1 MATLMAVHAHPD
13 DEATSTGGVLAKYAD
28 EGITTVLVTCTN
40 GEFGDLPGGI
50 KPQDPGH
57 DTDLVVKTRLD
68 ELDRSCKILDVSR
81 LELLGYH
88 DSGMPD
94 WEYRHSPEAFCNI
107 PVDDVAD
114 RIADLL
120 ERYRPD
126 VVVTYDERGGYD
138 HPDHIHA
145 SRATMAAVERS
156 GIPQK
161 VYLTAMRRSRFRRI
175 REILQEQGVEV
186 PARPEP
192 SPERKRRAEEQ
203 EARITTFVDV
213 GPYVER
219 KLRALRTHASQVG
232 ESFWSQL
239 PDEALGE
246 VFREE
251 TFIRELDTTGTQTPE
266 DDLFAG
272 LR

>member
-13 DEATSTGGVLAKYAD
+13 DEATSTGGVLARYAD
-28 EGITTVLVTCTN
+28 EAVTTVLVTCTN

-57 DTDLVVKTRLD
+57 DPDLVVKTRLA
-68 ELDRSCKILDVSR
+68 ELEESCRILDVSH
-81 LELLGYH
+81 LEILGYH

-94 WEYRHSPEAFCNI
+94 WEYRQSPEAFCNT
-107 PVDDVAD
+107 PLDEVAG
-114 RIADLL
+114 RIAELI
-120 ERYRPD
+120 ERYRPE

-145 SRATMAAVERS
+145 ARATKAAVERT
-156 GIPQK
+156 GVPEK
-161 VYLTAMRRSRFRRI
+161 LYLTAMRRSRFSRI
-175 REILQEQGVEV
+175 RELLREQGVEL
-186 PARPEP
+186 PSRPEP
-192 SPERKRRAEEQ
+192 SPERRRRAEEQ
-203 EARITTFVDV
+203 EARITTIVDV

-239 PDEALGE
+239 PDEALAE
-246 VFREE
+246 VFGEE
-251 TFIRELDTTGTQTPE
+251 TFIRELDTTGTPTPE